1 MPDPARARR
10 LAKRINTIVASA
22 IEFEIKDPGLDGV
35 TIVDTKVT
43 ADLHDA
49 TVFYTVMGRTLDD
62 EPDYGAAAAAL
73 ERAKGALRTM
83 VGAGTGVRFTP
94 TLTFT
99 RDTTSDSVARMD
111 ELLARARA
119 ADADLARVRSGAKPA
134 GEADPYRE
142 SGSGVEPAGTGA
154 SVTTTNPNTEL
165 TGVRVD
171 AHGAVEL
178 LSRAGTVAVIA
189 HVHPDADTI
198 GAGLALGLVL
208 DKCGKR
214 VEVSFAEPAGLP
226 ESLASLPGCRLLV
239 RPDEIRRDADLVVT
253 VDVPSVKRLGVL
265 SELAVTGR
273 EVLVIDHHASNDV
286 FGTANFID
294 VAADST
300 TMMIADILDAWGK
313 PIDPDVAH
321 CIYAGL
327 TTDTGSFRWA
337 SARALRLAA
346 RLVDIG
352 VDNAGI
358 SRALMDT
365 HPFGWL
371 PLLSRVLASAQ
382 LLPDAVGGRGLVYA
396 VVGNQDWI
404 SSRPEE
410 VESIV
415 DIVRTT
421 QQAEVAA
428 VFKEIAPGQWSVSM
442 RAKAQV
448 DLAAVASGFGG
459 GGHRLAA
466 GYSTTGSIEDAVA
479 SLRAALG

>member
-1 MPDPARARR
+1 M
-10 LAKRINTIVASA
+10 
-22 IEFEIKDPGLDGV
+22 
-35 TIVDTKVT
+35 
-43 ADLHDA
+43 
-49 TVFYTVMGRTLDD
+49 
-62 EPDYGAAAAAL
+62 
-73 ERAKGALRTM
+73 
-83 VGAGTGVRFTP
+83 
-94 TLTFT
+94 
-99 RDTTSDSVARMD
+99 
-111 ELLARARA
+111 
-119 ADADLARVRSGAKPA
+119 
-134 GEADPYRE
+134 
-142 SGSGVEPAGTGA
+142 
-154 SVTTTNPNTEL
+154 TTTNANTEL
-165 TGVRVD
+165 AGVGARVD
-171 AHGAVEL
+171 APAVVEL
-178 LSRAGTVAVIA
+178 LSDAATVAVIA

-226 ESLASLPGCRLLV
+226 ESLASLPGGRLLV
-239 RPDEIRRDADLVVT
+239 SPDAMRRDVDLVVT
-253 VDVPSVKRLGVL
+253 VDVPSVKRLGAL
-265 SELAVTGR
+265 SDLAFSGA

-286 FGTANFID
+286 FGTANFVD
-294 VAADST
+294 VSADST

-313 PIDPDVAH
+313 PIDADVAH

-346 RLVDIG
+346 RLVDAG
-352 VDNAGI
+352 VDNAAI
-358 SRALMDT
+358 SRTLMDT

-382 LLPDAVGGRGLVYA
+382 LLPGAAGGRGLVYA
-396 VVGNQDWI
+396 VVGHQDWI
-404 SSRPEE
+404 GSRPEE

-442 RAKAQV
+442 RAKAEV
-448 DLAAVASGFGG
+448 DLATVASAFGG

-466 GYSTTGSIEDAVA
+466 GYSTTGSIDDAVA
-479 SLRAALG
+479 ALRTALG